1 MRIELHDLPQRVERQ
16 ISKLRV
22 ECASEHGLSSRRGH
36 RAELSCLSVPSARP
50 AIAVLYVALCARVY
64 ADGIVIAG
72 GSPRAIGRAGTGTVS
87 DDGAGALLLDPAVLA
102 RRDEYRAQI
111 GVAFVDDNVQWLEN
125 QDAPLARDQAESR
138 IVPTFAIE
146 GGVGNWVLGIGAMT
160 SATSE
165 RSLRQPGDLDPG
177 HFGNAFD
184 YRYDGYVGSTRRDTL
199 AIGAARRLGD
209 AVAVG
214 ISISASRVS
223 VGETRSLW
231 AGFIGR
237 KDVLGDPA
245 HDVTLAMTGVDDF
258 SPSAV
263 AGVLVAP
270 PDTRVELAASIA
282 WARTAHVDG
291 PVVAVGSTD
300 VSARTTASPTAH
312 LDVPEP
318 ITVRTGARYL
328 AEKWIVEVN
337 GDLWIFPSS
346 AESNAWQLDGV
357 TVVDESSAAVNL
369 TTLQSRL
376 SERTHGAV
384 RGAIDVQII
393 PGFLWATG
401 GYAYTTANTD
411 AAYRSTTFGDLS
423 GHTVGLGLEA
433 TAGKFTFTLGWSRT
447 WSIQR
452 PEQISAWTLDNPF
465 NAGNEQVPSGT
476 FDESID
482 DVGVLVDAEY

>member
-1 MRIELHDLPQRVERQ
+1 VVTCI
-16 ISKLRV
+16 
-22 ECASEHGLSSRRGH
+22 
-36 RAELSCLSVPSARP
+36 
-50 AIAVLYVALCARVY
+50 ALCARAH
-64 ADGIVIAG
+64 ADGIVITG
-72 GSPRAIGRAGTGTVS
+72 GSPRSIGRAGTGTVS

-102 RRDEYRAQI
+102 RRDDYRAQV
-111 GVAFVDDNVQWLEN
+111 GVSFADDNVQWLEN
-125 QDAPLARDQAESR
+125 SDAPLARDQAESR
-138 IVPTFAIE
+138 ILPTFAIE
-146 GGVGNWVLGIGAMT
+146 GGFRGWVFGIGAMT
-160 SATSE
+160 SAASA
-165 RSLRQPGDLDPG
+165 RSLREPGDLDPA
-177 HFGNAFD
+177 HYGNAFD

-199 AIGAARRLGD
+199 AIGAARRIGD

-214 ISISASRVS
+214 ISLGASRVS

-231 AGFIGR
+231 AGFVDR

-245 HDVTLAMTGVDDF
+245 HDVTVAMTGTDDF

-270 PDTRVELAASIA
+270 PDTRVELAASVS

-300 VSARTTASPTAH
+300 VSARTTPSPTAH

-318 ITVRTGARYL
+318 ITLRTGARYL
-328 AEKWIVEVN
+328 AEKWILEVN

-346 AESNAWQLDGV
+346 AASTSWQLDGV

-376 SERTHGAV
+376 SEITHGAV
-384 RGAIDVQII
+384 RGAIDVQIV
-393 PGFLWATG
+393 PGFLWATA

-411 AAYRSTTFGDLS
+411 AAHRSTTFGDLS

-433 TAGKFTFTLGWSRT
+433 TAGNFTFTVGWSRT
-447 WSIQR
+447 WSVQR
-452 PEQISAWTLDNPF
+452 PEQISAWNLDNPF
-465 NAGNEQVPSGT
+465 HAGDAEVPSGT
-476 FDESID
+476 FDESVD
-482 DVGVLVDAEY
+482 DVGILVDAQY